1 MQHGCNKHG
10 PGKSQN
16 KDTES
21 SVGLAI
27 SCEFALKGTS
37 DSGQFEILTT
47 CLKFCN
53 FPLCRKAL
61 MWKIE
66 EGGILHTPLH
76 SPLRNNYII
85 IIIIVHIG
93 AVRASFTV
101 VNSQHQA
108 WMCQ

>member
-27 SCEFALKGTS
+27 SCQFALKGTS

-66 EGGILHTPLH
+66 EGGNLQGCYPPGSAFPLALT
-76 SPLRNNYII
+76 SNMS
-85 IIIIVHIG
+85 G
-93 AVRASFTV
+93 E
-101 VNSQHQA
+101 
-108 WMCQ
+108 